1 VVIKTARWSRLHIDG
16 IVIARRPK
24 ADAAIQ
30 GSSGA
35 RRSLDCFAPLAM
47 TSLVF

>member
-1 VVIKTARWSRLHIDG
+1 MLEPIDG

-30 GSSGA
+30 ESEA
-35 RRSLDCFAPLAM
+35 PYVALDCFVAALLAM
-47 TSLVF
+47 TIVVRPE

>member
-1 VVIKTARWSRLHIDG
+1 MTPSSIGDLLSVRRQVE

-30 GSSGA
+30 G
-35 RRSLDCFAPLAM
+35 
-47 TSLVF
+47 T